1 MKVRSPGIKAQQA
14 ASQGSSKTL
23 HNQTV
28 KVARRSASNA
38 ENQILRGGEL

>member
-14 ASQGSSKTL
+14 ASQGGSKTL
-23 HNQTV
+23 HKQTV